1 MIHDESPVIANSLW
15 TATAPPPPDRPA
27 LTGEA
32 EADLVVIGGGFSGLS
47 AALHAAERGL
57 SVVVLEAMT
66 PGWGA
71 SGRNGGQV
79 NPGLKEDPETVLA
92 RFGEDLGGRFIRLA
106 MDDAD
111 YLFDLV
117 ARLGIDC
124 DPRRGGFVQTAVNV
138 AGLPPLRERARQ
150 WQALGRPVRAL
161 DRDEI
166 ASLLGF
172 DHYVGG
178 AVHETGGTVQ
188 PLKLALGLAEAAE
201 ARGVRIHARSRATAI
216 EPGAERVTVRTAA
229 GAVTAK
235 KALVCLNGYGD
246 GVHDRLRRSVVPVRS
261 VQVATEILPEN
272 LRRTLMPRGHHG
284 SDTQRLTTYFR
295 MSPEGRFVIGG
306 RSGFN
311 DARVP
316 GDHEDLRRI
325 ACRMIPD
332 LADFEWTHAWGG
344 SVAMTVDHF
353 PHLHLLAPNVLS
365 SGGFNGRGVA
375 ITVAL
380 GRVLGDWAA
389 GRPPEALDAPVTPL
403 RPIPFHAFRGL
414 GIWATVQK
422 YKLMDRL
429 GL

>member
-1 MIHDESPVIANSLW
+1 
-15 TATAPPPPDRPA
+15 
-27 LTGEA
+27 
-32 EADLVVIGGGFSGLS
+32 
-47 AALHAAERGL
+47 
-57 SVVVLEAMT
+57 
-66 PGWGA
+66 
-71 SGRNGGQV
+71 
-79 NPGLKEDPETVLA
+79 
-92 RFGEDLGGRFIRLA
+92 
-106 MDDAD
+106 
-111 YLFDLV
+111 
-117 ARLGIDC
+117 
-124 DPRRGGFVQTAVNV
+124 
-138 AGLPPLRERARQ
+138 
-150 WQALGRPVRAL
+150 
-161 DRDEI
+161 
-166 ASLLGF
+166 
-172 DHYVGG
+172 
-178 AVHETGGTVQ
+178 
-188 PLKLALGLAEAAE
+188 
-201 ARGVRIHARSRATAI
+201 
-216 EPGAERVTVRTAA
+216 RTAA
-229 GAVTAK
+229 GSVTAK

-272 LRRTLMPRGHHG
+272 LRRTLMPHGHHG

-316 GDHEDLRRI
+316 GDHADLRRI

-332 LADFEWTHAWGG
+332 LADFDWPYAWGG

-380 GRVLGDWAA
+380 GRVLADWAA
-389 GRPPEALDAPVTPL
+389 GRPAQALDAPVTPL
-403 RPIPFHAFRGL
+403 RPIPFHGLRGL